1 LPYVSFIGPD
11 VTAVA
16 IAVAAILVQIT
27 VVGTDISPIMTNIP
41 SIVTNIFVIGLT
53 GGWCWRL
60 RRKSL
65 PKRKQRGRQ
74 QHSAGG

>member
-16 IAVAAILVQIT
+16 IALTAI
-27 VVGTDISPIMTNIP
+27 GTDVSPIMANIPSIMTNI
-41 SIVTNIFVIGLT
+41 FAIGLS

-74 QHSAGG
+74 